1 MLLLSAT
8 AIPSQYSLSNP
19 TISCVNPNLH
29 YHFYKSQNSYSPFPL
44 LSKPSSLPNSSS
56 SLNSTCTATLRYV
69 NDPILEEEGGDWV
82 PSASA
87 VASAIRKA
95 SSSPI
100 EFTQK
105 IERDPKSQGIVLP
118 SPDFQKLCLDQLAL
132 FRRIVDPSA
141 LLSKAMLLQQTS
153 WQNNIRMS
161 NLVEQIRGPLS
172 SLRTLSKMLAVQIKR
187 SEIAHDIVEDIMVQS
202 DRMLDTLQQLQD
214 AVLLTKAN
222 IMRFNEESL
231 KKMDGSNYAQPEP
244 RMLPNDM
251 SSQTSAD
258 KGRSFDRQPS
268 LSLAVKDL
276 EMPMPPLALAPL
288 QENGIRKTVQCF

>member
-141 LLSKAMLLQQTS
+141 LLS
-153 WQNNIRMS
+153 
-161 NLVEQIRGPLS
+161 V
-172 SLRTLSKMLAVQIKR
+172 
-187 SEIAHDIVEDIMVQS
+187 
-202 DRMLDTLQQLQD
+202 
-214 AVLLTKAN
+214 
-222 IMRFNEESL
+222 
-231 KKMDGSNYAQPEP
+231 
-244 RMLPNDM
+244 
-251 SSQTSAD
+251 
-258 KGRSFDRQPS
+258 SFYDFT
-268 LSLAVKDL
+268 
-276 EMPMPPLALAPL
+276 ALFFFCWFHS
-288 QENGIRKTVQCF
+288 T